1 MEKLVLALGLVLA
14 AVPVAADGLRFE
26 PVAPQG
32 IGADRAANVQKFQAS
47 IGAAQLAAM
56 QAQGYGA
63 YGAMAIPVSQ
73 PGNPVTV
80 ANLAD
85 QAAAEAAALDACKGQ
100 TGGTCTLIGLLLPS
114 K

>member
-1 MEKLVLALGLVLA
+1 MA
-14 AVPVAADGLRFE
+14 
-26 PVAPQG
+26 
-32 IGADRAANVQKFQAS
+32 KFQKS

-85 QAAAEAAALDACKGQ
+85 QAAAEKTVLEACKTQ
-100 TGGTCTLIGLLLPS
+100 TGSTCTLIGLILPA